1 MDANKIIA
9 GAADHDDRRYR
20 PKQDY
25 WHFPLLRFNGG
36 TTRRI
41 TGCSCYRDNVATA
54 GKRHQRLIIR
64 LEPMD

>member
-9 GAADHDDRRYR
+9 GAADHDDRGYR

-36 TTRRI
+36 TTRRT
-41 TGCSCYRDNVATA
+41 TGCSRYRENVAWRN
-54 GKRHQRLIIR
+54 RHRHLVSK
-64 LEPMD
+64 LELVD